1 MASTVTTRELRGKDF
16 SVHIS
21 EQTAKGSINATPT
34 FTKYRRSEGT
44 VKKAISYT
52 EDPTVFNDFNGLEQI
67 KESTDL
73 TAELQAAFSKQVVI
87 EMIRALNGTEV
98 ASTVTDT
105 DIAATATGFTSAS
118 DAFDFLTVGDGVW
131 IEGFADSTID
141 GFYIVATVVDD
152 GEFTTTVAPAAT
164 EAATESITVTS
175 NRTVNADT
183 PTYVTGQERRVD
195 TSKVGDIAY
204 RTMYDGL
211 LNSLSVEI
219 PETGILTSTGAYVF
233 EKEVDGY
240 AAVSGQTDAA
250 VPTDRAVTAVLG
262 ATASVV
268 GFYEDGIA
276 ISCTQKSLSFE
287 INNNLEKDEAS
298 ACSALYFRSQP
309 TFSGSM
315 VMRTYTDNSRKW
327 IDAQENETRKEFSV
341 RVQHG
346 GGDESYFVFYQTVL
360 NEVTEPNA
368 NNAIANAEL
377 SFTAEGNTAAGATV
391 GLFRNWS

>member
-16 SVHIS
+16 SVYMS
-21 EQTAKGSINATPT
+21 EQTAKGSINATPE
-34 FTKYRRSEGT
+34 FTKYRRTEGT

-67 KESTDL
+67 KETTDL
-73 TAELQAAFSKQVVI
+73 TAEMQSTFSKQAVI

-98 ASTVTDT
+98 ASTVTAT
-105 DIAATATGFTSAS
+105 DIAATATGFTSVA
-118 DAFDFLTVGDGVW
+118 DAFDFLNVGDGVW

-195 TSKVGDIAY
+195 TSKAGDIAY

-233 EKEVDGY
+233 EKEVAGY
-240 AAVSGQTDAA
+240 AAISGQTDATA
-250 VPTDRAVTAVLG
+250 LTDRSVTSVLG
-262 ATASVV
+262 ATASVTS
-268 GFYEDGIA
+268 FYEDGLPIT
-276 ISCTQKSLSFE
+276 CTQKSMSIE
-287 INNNLEKDEAS
+287 INNNLEKDEAA
-298 ACSALYFRSQP
+298 ACSAMYFRSQP
-309 TFSGSM
+309 SFTGSM
-315 VMRTYTDNSRKW
+315 VMRTYTNNSRKW
-327 IDAQENETRKEFSV
+327 IDAQENETRKAFSV
-341 RVQHG
+341 KVQHG
-346 GGDESYFVFYQTVL
+346 GGDESYLVFYQTVI